1 MGHLLERE
9 LDEPGHTLLDLDHPE
24 AVLEGPRGVAVGDAP
39 DDLIREQEA
48 EPDREL
54 HAEVAPAAREVAVP
68 DRDDSSGHTGI
79 PAKLVPATAGP
90 ILTCPSAMAAVSRR

>member
-9 LDEPGHTLLDLDHPE
+9 LDEPGYALLDLDHPQP
-24 AVLEGPRGVAVGDAP
+24 VLERPGGIPVGDAA

-54 HAEVAPAAREVAVP
+54 HAEVAPPAWEVTVP
-68 DRDDSSGHTGI
+68 DRDNSSGHAGI
-79 PAKLVPATAGP
+79 PAKLVPATA
-90 ILTCPSAMAAVSRR
+90 RRF